1 MFRALG
7 TDLTTIDRWATGP
20 NDYWPRIQQGLTNLP
35 AEVNKLSLQIKDQ
48 YQRVD
53 EIIADHLDALIELL
67 QGYKVISV
75 NILASAVLFF
85 ALLLRIYANDL
96 MKLYKSNIRQHK
108 K

>member
-20 NDYWPRIQQGLTNLP
+20 NDYWPRIQQGLTSLP
-35 AEVNKLSLQIKDQ
+35 AEMNKLSVQIKDQ

-67 QGYKVISV
+67 QGYKVNSIS
-75 NILASAVLFF
+75 ILASAVHFLLFF
-85 ALLLRIYANDL
+85 LGFMQTI
-96 MKLYKSNIRQHK
+96 
-108 K
+108 